1 VGQSGVIVFFGQY
14 RHSLDPK
21 GRLSI
26 PGEFREALLNG
37 SQELLMVTTNFDQC
51 LVAYCQ
57 EEWNRILDKAKG
69 LPMTD
74 RHVEDFMRYF
84 IASARKCPLDRHGR
98 ILIPPTLRGASKLNK
113 EVILLGMNYKFE
125 VWDHRRWKEKEE
137 QILQSSEEIKMA
149 LASLGL

>member
-1 VGQSGVIVFFGQY
+1 
-14 RHSLDPK
+14 
-21 GRLSI
+21 
-26 PGEFREALLNG
+26 
-37 SQELLMVTTNFDQC
+37 MVTTNFDQC

-57 EEWNRILDKAKG
+57 EEWNRILEKSKG

-74 RHVEDFMRYF
+74 RHVEDFMRFF

-98 ILIPPTLRGASKLNK
+98 ILIPPILRDSSKLNK

-125 VWDHRRWKEKEE
+125 VWDHKRWKEKEE

-149 LASLGL
+149 LANLGL